1 MAQRLATRGSA
12 QGGSMDKHLIFFV
25 HGIGDQAK
33 GWSKDLR
40 SDFKALFDSF
50 PLPPGGRPFAE
61 QFQTEEILYNDLFD
75 EWRKRVARDADGALK
90 MFGAGGLG
98 SGDIGELLK
107 AGAAAG
113 GGGFFRT
120 HALDVLQYRF
130 LRLVA
135 DAVRDAVE
143 HQIMSRL
150 SETDFGTP
158 VRWSVIAHSMGT
170 SVMHDTLHDMFR
182 PGAGAEGSALFQPHA
197 VLMLANVSQL
207 LHDEGFLGNGV
218 DAYRT
223 VVKPD
228 RESASGACRYY
239 LSSTNGFDPVAVAGD
254 FKPPESWLS
263 DSAKLQR
270 RFRVLDFKS
279 IPKNAQVHGFGEYL
293 AHPAV
298 HVPLFRI
305 LTGDQDWISDAEEN
319 AAHQRYNAANPPL
332 DANHVKRQAIDAL
345 VQRAGASGWFERIA
359 LWKEVL
365 DAFAG

>member
-1 MAQRLATRGSA
+1 
-12 QGGSMDKHLIFFV
+12 MDKHLIFFV

-40 SDFKALFDSF
+40 SDFKALFDSY
-50 PLPPGGRPFAE
+50 PLPAGGRPFAE

-90 MFGAGGLG
+90 LLGGGGLG
-98 SGDIGELLK
+98 ARDIGELLK

-143 HQIMSRL
+143 HQIMSKL

-182 PGAGAEGSALFQPHA
+182 PGAGSEGSALFQPYA
-197 VLMLANVSQL
+197 VVMLANVSQL
-207 LHDEGFLGNGV
+207 LHDEGLFAGVSTGAIAAIAVRIADELEQGN
-218 DAYRT
+218 
-223 VVKPD
+223 VVFIAPD
-228 RESASGACRYY
+228 DGWKY
-239 LSSTNGFDPVAVAGD
+239 LSSGVYT
-254 FKPPESWLS
+254 KPIEELEGI
-263 DSAKLQR
+263 DST
-270 RFRVLDFKS
+270 V
-279 IPKNAQVHGFGEYL
+279 
-293 AHPAV
+293 
-298 HVPLFRI
+298 
-305 LTGDQDWISDAEEN
+305 W
-319 AAHQRYNAANPPL
+319 
-332 DANHVKRQAIDAL
+332 
-345 VQRAGASGWFERIA
+345 W
-359 LWKEVL
+359 
-365 DAFAG
+365 